1 MSDLALSPDPDGP
14 PPAAAPGP
22 IVQSAAIGFRVVF
35 LVTLMLGV
43 VWFGSNFRI
52 ISSDSQ
58 AVVMSFGRIVRTQKA
73 GLLLAWP
80 RPIDEVRLLP
90 GPDRQLSHA
99 VAALPAVGGI
109 EPASSDADDA
119 AIPASAAPYL
129 TGDGN
134 VVLLDATLIYRITDP
149 AAYVLSQRHI
159 APAVDRIFR
168 ASAVQVA
175 AGQGLNAFLVAQP
188 IAGETD
194 AQTVD
199 ALRSAVREK
208 LIDTVNSRLKTL
220 AAQGDG
226 LGIEVDRIDMTAWL
240 PPEAKLAFDSV
251 LTAAQKADQTVA
263 AASTAAEL
271 RRQGAQREA
280 DRLISAAQAV
290 AIERTTNA
298 TVDTTSIAAIERVG
312 GARGGLEQQAYRN
325 QIGGVLAKAG
335 AVVVIDPKSGQRV
348 WLNGPG
354 KLPAPHP

>member
-1 MSDLALSPDPDGP
+1 MSDVGLMPDPDGP

-35 LVTLMLGV
+35 LVTLMLSV

-80 RPIDEVRLLP
+80 RPIDEIRLLP

-99 VAALPAVGGI
+99 VAALPAVGGVA
-109 EPASSDADDA
+109 PASSDAGSDTV
-119 AIPASAAPYL
+119 PASASPYL

-134 VVLLDATLIYRITDP
+134 VVLLDAALIYRITDP
-149 AAYVLSQRHI
+149 AAYVLSQSHV
-159 APAVDRIFR
+159 APAMDRIFR
-168 ASAVQVA
+168 ASAVQVT

-188 IAGETD
+188 ISGEVNV
-194 AQTVD
+194 QTID
-199 ALRSAVREK
+199 ALRSAVREN
-208 LIDTVNSRLKTL
+208 LIDTVNAHLRAL

-226 LGIEVDRIDMTAWL
+226 LGVEVDRIDVTAWL
-240 PPEAKLAFDSV
+240 PPEAKLAFD
-251 LTAAQKADQTVA
+251 A
-263 AASTAAEL
+263 
-271 RRQGAQREA
+271 RA
-280 DRLISAAQAV
+280 DRRAESRPERRRRLHRRRIAPPGSAARGRSACQRRSGCRHRAHHRRHHRHHQHRRHR
-290 AIERTTNA
+290 ARRRRARRSGA
-298 TVDTTSIAAIERVG
+298 T
-312 GARGGLEQQAYRN
+312 GLSQR
-325 QIGGVLAKAG
+325 IGGVLAKAG